1 MALGAGRAMIA
12 SGIEFGFLALTAISF
27 AALIAAVAA
36 LMLR

>member
-1 MALGAGRAMIA
+1 MMASGVGRVMI
-12 SGIEFGFLALTAISF
+12 GIEFGFLPLAAISF

>member
-1 MALGAGRAMIA
+1 MV
-12 SGIEFGFLALTAISF
+12 GIEFGFFPLAAISF

>member
-1 MALGAGRAMIA
+1 MIGLGAGRAMI
-12 SGIEFGFLALTAISF
+12 GIEFGFLPLAAISL